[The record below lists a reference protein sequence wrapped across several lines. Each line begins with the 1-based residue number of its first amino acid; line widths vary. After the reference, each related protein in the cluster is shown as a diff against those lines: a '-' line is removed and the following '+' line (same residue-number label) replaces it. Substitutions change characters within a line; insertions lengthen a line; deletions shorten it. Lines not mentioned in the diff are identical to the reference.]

1 MNLQKATEVFINK
14 DTLPD
19 QIIFQ
24 LNEDRKTYSL
34 DCIFNSIKVDGEYRK
49 MILHSDKASYPKY
62 TDMFITMRE
71 DKNVLYDI
79 IIPDEEENI

>member
-1 MNLQKATEVFINK
+1 MNLQEATKIFIDK

-34 DCIFNSIKVDGEYRK
+34 DCTFNSIKVNGEYRK
-49 MILHSDKASYPKY
+49 MIYHSDKASYPQY
-62 TDMFITMRE
+62 TDLYEFDDG
-71 DKNVLYDI
+71 DKKALYQI
-79 IIPDEEENI
+79 IIPEE